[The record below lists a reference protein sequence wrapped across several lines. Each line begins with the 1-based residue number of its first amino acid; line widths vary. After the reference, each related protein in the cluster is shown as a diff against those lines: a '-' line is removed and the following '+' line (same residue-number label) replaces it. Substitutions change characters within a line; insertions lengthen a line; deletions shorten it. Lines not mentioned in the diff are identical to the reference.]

1 LSYKRRLPSAGTPAI
16 LKATSRFNF
25 EATESSESDASDCV
39 ESYSKKRAHSEL
51 LGEKN
56 KPSCTGLD
64 EESKDEISELLSR
77 VSNNWRASDAALNT
91 RSCKQLNEEDICS
104 YKPEKNKLVS
114 SQRKSI
120 RSFRKRMYSRKNS
133 SQNVQQVWALSGW
146 ESLARA
152 LARVGV
158 EDYLGKRDSD
168 MQWKSDFS
176 SILKP
181 PPSPQALMRLVTE
194 DVQGVHNPEEKEPRT
209 CSASKK
215 SVSFGGLP
223 QELSVKNSSD
233 CVQLMRSGH
242 YLNKMRSSSRVYK
255 RYYWFDQLSNCIRW
269 QPSKKDNNK
278 ATISINSIREVR
290 SGKNTRMF
298 HSSEISSMFVDDCS
312 FSIIH
317 CGGCDEVEESL
328 DLIAGSPDEAN
339 VWITGIRFLLTPG
352 LQLPPHDVDDDQF
365 QPTSDPRDQ
374 WLAQLFDRADHNH
387 DGYLDAQESLDLIT
401 EVSDGVKEKRV
412 KQKLSEYMQMNGKSN
427 LSRLQFVQLFKDVT
441 TRPEIYFLLARYSS
455 VSSDQLSINDLKL
468 FLEAEQGHRDITDK
482 KCIEIIEKFE
492 PSSEAREIP
501 ALGIDGF
508 TKYLMSE
515 ECALTDP
522 KHKQVCQDMSQPL
535 SSYFISASHNTYLM
549 EDQMRGPCSH
559 NAYVRALLRCC
570 RCIEVD
576 VWDGSNG
583 EPQVTHGHTQTNS
596 TPLFQVLE
604 AIEAAA
610 FRNSKYPVI
619 LKIENHCN
627 VEQQLK
633 MCEYITSVF
642 KDKLFLVDDIGS
654 ASDLP
659 SPQDLIHKIIISSK
673 KLPFKTSE
681 PVEADYVIDDDEGAN
696 VKLIAMQQKS
706 DVVMPS
712 HIEDASSV
720 SSLLSTRRRHLLTN
734 AASKLVVVCRDQHLY
749 EDNKVTDFR
758 FQSKQCKSSTD
769 IYSIQEDSAF
779 NLIEKYPMQLCDFT
793 RKNLTRVYPNPERI
807 DSTNFNAQD
816 AWNCGVQITSLNY
829 QTPGLVMDINDG
841 RFSMNGGCG
850 YVLKPNFIRDDISYY
865 SPAGPQPASL
875 SKMLHLRIIS
885 GQNFPKPRNGGAKG
899 HVIDPYVLV
908 ELFGV
913 EGDCGEER
921 TRTCTNDNGVSPQ
934 FDSKL
939 FTFNLTVPSLVL
951 VRFVVLDDDF
961 IGDEFIGQY
970 TVPLECLQLGYRHLS
985 LRSIYDEPLEGATL
999 FVHVAFSQVDSPLL
1013 SPNLCTRQ
1021 SSIKRNGGQSSAQ
1034 QQPSKKKSRSLS
1046 QSNSLVGGK
1055 EPAAIHLQKTHLREF
1070 DDVFESVSSQ
1080 LGRVAAIRDVVRGCM
1095 QFFRDSCGLPNPTH
1109 VKKCIRNLHERSRG
1123 IVLKILKKN
1132 NGSMKLE
1139 FEGGGETW
1147 KRVQESFRSLVTE
1160 MNAVVSM
1167 STQLKEELRS
1177 KTVEIEKLY
1186 ERFSEIY
1193 AAEFLSPPLLQ
1204 SSLVRGSSS
1213 SVSCGSESSKKQS
1226 SKKKKNDDK
1235 AQKST
1240 DHIGEVRNTIRW
1252 NYSLISASMRLTA
1265 ILLTHCTETLEDLW
1279 QGALTCGI
1287 GQLEDTEVV

>member
-1 LSYKRRLPSAGTPAI
+1 MMNDLST
-16 LKATSRFNF
+16 
-25 EATESSESDASDCV
+25 
-39 ESYSKKRAHSEL
+39 
-51 LGEKN
+51 
-56 KPSCTGLD
+56 
-64 EESKDEISELLSR
+64 
-77 VSNNWRASDAALNT
+77 
-91 RSCKQLNEEDICS
+91 LNENEKTNSKSEINVIES
-104 YKPEKNKLVS
+104 NEFFKPVTIIQKVVEMEGSLG
-114 SQRKSI
+114 RRRSI
-120 RSFRKRMYSRKNS
+120 
-133 SQNVQQVWALSGW
+133 
-146 ESLARA
+146 
-152 LARVGV
+152 
-158 EDYLGKRDSD
+158 
-168 MQWKSDFS
+168 
-176 SILKP
+176 I
-181 PPSPQALMRLVTE
+181 
-194 DVQGVHNPEEKEPRT
+194 KEPRT

-215 SVSFGGLP
+215 SVTFGGLP

-269 QPSKKDNNK
+269 QPSKKDNDK
-278 ATISINSIREVR
+278 ATISITSIREVR

-298 HSSEISSMFVDDCS
+298 HSSEISAMFVDDCS

-317 CGGCDEVEESL
+317 CGGCGEVEESL

-352 LQLPPHDVDDDQF
+352 LQLPPDDIDDDQF

-427 LSRLQFVQLFKDVT
+427 LSRIQFVQLFKDVT
-441 TRPEIYFLLARYSS
+441 TRPEIYFLLARYSTI
-455 VSSDQLSINDLKL
+455 SSDQLSINDLKL
-468 FLEAEQGHRDITDK
+468 FLEAEQGHRDTTNE
-482 KCIEIIEKFE
+482 KCIEIINKFE
-492 PSSEAREIP
+492 PSNEAKEIP

-515 ECALTDP
+515 ECVLTDP
-522 KHKQVCQDMSQPL
+522 KHKKVCQDMSQPL

-549 EDQMRGPCSH
+549 EDQINGPCSH

-596 TPLFQVLE
+596 TSFIQVLE
-604 AIEAAA
+604 AIEVSA

-619 LKIENHCN
+619 LRIENHCS
-627 VEQQLK
+627 VEQQIK
-633 MCEYITSVF
+633 MCDYITSIF
-642 KDKLFLVDDIGS
+642 KDKLFIVDDIES
-654 ASDLP
+654 TSKLP
-659 SPQDLIHKIIISSK
+659 SPQDLIYKIIVSSK
-673 KLPFKTSE
+673 KLPFITSD

-706 DVVMPS
+706 DVMISS
-712 HIEDASSV
+712 HVDDGNSV

-734 AASKLVVVCRDQHLY
+734 VASQLVVVCRDQHLY
-749 EDNKVTDFR
+749 EDNKITDFSSE
-758 FQSKQCKSSTD
+758 SKLSENSTD
-769 IYSIQEDSAF
+769 VYSIQEDSAF
-779 NLIEKYPMQLCDFT
+779 NLIEKCPMQLCDFT
-793 RKNLTRVYPNPERI
+793 RKHLTRVYPKPQRI

-816 AWNCGVQITSLNY
+816 AWSCGVQITSLNY
-829 QTPGLVMDINDG
+829 QTPGLIMDINDG

-850 YVLKPNFIRDDISYY
+850 YVLKPKFLRDDISYF
-865 SPAGPQPASL
+865 SPVGVQPASL
-875 SKMLHLRIIS
+875 SKILHLRIIS

-939 FTFNLTVPSLVL
+939 FTFHLTVPDLVL

-999 FVHVAFSQVDSPLL
+999 FVHVAYSQVDSPLL
-1013 SPNLCTRQ
+1013 SPNLNSRQ
-1021 SSIKRNGGQSSAQ
+1021 SSIKRNGIQPSAQ
-1034 QQPSKKKSRSLS
+1034 QPSSRKQKSRSSS
-1046 QSNSLVGGK
+1046 QSNSLSGGK
-1055 EPAAIHLQKTHLREF
+1055 DPIAIHLKKTHLHEF
-1070 DDVFESVSSQ
+1070 DESFEGISSE
-1080 LGRVAAIRDVVRGCM
+1080 LGRVAAIRDAVRGCM
-1095 QFFRDSCGLPNPTH
+1095 QFFRESCGLPDPTH
-1109 VKKCIRNLHERSRG
+1109 VKKCMRNLHERSRG
-1123 IVLKILKKN
+1123 IILKVVKQN
-1132 NGSMKLE
+1132 DGNMKLE
-1139 FEGGGETW
+1139 CEGGGETW
-1147 KRVQESFRSLVTE
+1147 RRVQETFSCLVTE
-1160 MNAVVSM
+1160 MNAAVSM
-1167 STQLKEELRS
+1167 SIQLKEELRL
-1177 KTVEIEKLY
+1177 KMAEIEKLY

-1193 AAEFLSPPLLQ
+1193 AAEFSSPPLLQ
-1204 SSLVRGSSS
+1204 SYLARDSSS
-1213 SVSCGSESSKKQS
+1213 SVIGGEPNKKQS
-1226 SKKKKNDDK
+1226 SKKKKNDEK
-1235 AQKST
+1235 MQKST
-1240 DHIGEVRNTIRW
+1240 DHIEEIRNTVRW
-1252 NYSLISASMRLTA
+1252 NYSLVSASMRLST
-1265 ILLTHCTETLEDLW
+1265 ILLRNCKETLEDLW

-1287 GQLEDTEVV
+1287 GKFEETDDV